1 MTPAARAQAGA
12 PGGRAGLP
20 AADRASLRRWP
31 RGSVLVRCW
40 PGGAPPAQYFQRLD
54 PALPLAVC
62 AGGLLYEED
71 EAAAAAAAGWSAL
84 PLLQIG
90 A

>member
-1 MTPAARAQAGA
+1 M
-12 PGGRAGLP
+12 
-20 AADRASLRRWP
+20 
-31 RGSVLVRCW
+31 
-40 PGGAPPAQYFQRLD
+40 
-54 PALPLAVC
+54 PLAVR

-90 A
+90 F